1 MSGHV
6 DGPGGQALFQN
17 PGILAAGPSGTVYI
31 VDGPYLRVMD
41 ASANV
46 STLYAAL
53 PSDITAMAV
62 DNAGNAYMAEK
73 LVVTNLLFW
82 QVDEI
87 TASGA
92 FSIIVSN
99 QTGTV
104 YSLATSPNGLLYIN
118 YVYATGG
125 PAMNTA
131 LVTVNQAPPR
141 RSLP

>member
-1 MSGHV
+1 M
-6 DGPGGQALFQN
+6 
-17 PGILAAGPSGTVYI
+17 
-31 VDGPYLRVMD
+31 
-41 ASANV
+41 
-46 STLYAAL
+46 
-53 PSDITAMAV
+53 
-62 DNAGNAYMAEK
+62 
-73 LVVTNLLFW
+73 VTNLLFW

-125 PAMNTA
+125 PAMNKA
-131 LVTVNQAPPR
+131 PGHRQAKRLHAAVFLDHQLERVEHLGIEHGGRPAAWDR
-141 RSLP
+141 LAWSLAVLWRHVCGPLE